1 MKNIILDNII
11 FSLQEAGGI
20 SVYWI
25 ELLKRII
32 NDKDFNLKMIEYENN
47 NIFRASL
54 RTQNNRQ
61 FLIKNTIIPI
71 SLQRY
76 LDVNFNQKSGIFH
89 SSYYRISKSNNLVNI
104 STVHDFTYE
113 YYRTGLS
120 KIIQHRQK
128 GKAIK
133 NSNKIICVSQNTKED
148 LLKFYPKI
156 KKNQLKVI
164 YNGVDEIY
172 QPIINKDEIKLRKM
186 IQFSSGEFALYVG
199 DRRALYKNFIVA
211 ISACKIANSPI
222 VMVGGGPL
230 TNIENK
236 LLTETLG
243 ENNFKLLNGISN
255 DQLNLIYNHALCLL
269 YPSLYEGF
277 GIPIVEA
284 QRAGCP
290 VITSNFSS
298 LPEISGKGAVFLNEV
313 TGLRIADLLNQLK
326 RNSAF
331 ARNLKEE
338 GFLNSK
344 RFSWDQ
350 CYQQTKQVYKE
361 VYEEHF

>member
-1 MKNIILDNII
+1 MRNIILDNII

-47 NIFRASL
+47 NIFRTSL
-54 RTQNNRQ
+54 KTQNNSQ
-61 FLIKNTIIPI
+61 LLKKKILFPI
-71 SLQRY
+71 LFQRY
-76 LDVNFNQKSGIFH
+76 LDVDFKQKSGIFH
-89 SSYYRISKSNNLVNI
+89 SSYYRISKSNNVVNI

-113 YYRTGLS
+113 YYRTGLP
-120 KIIQHRQK
+120 KIIHQRQK
-128 GKAIK
+128 GTAIK
-133 NSNKIICVSQNTKED
+133 NSKKIICVSQNTKED

-156 KKNQLKVI
+156 KENQLKVI

-172 QPIINKDEIKLRKM
+172 QPIINKDEIQLKQL
-186 IQFSSGEFALYVG
+186 IPFSSGEFVLYIG
-199 DRRALYKNFIVA
+199 DRKSLYKNFIVA

-222 VMVGGGPL
+222 VMVGGGAL
-230 TNIENK
+230 THLENK
-236 LLTETLG
+236 LLIETLG
-243 ENNFKLLNGISN
+243 ENKFKLLNGISN

-290 VITSNFSS
+290 VIGANFSS
-298 LPEISGKGAVFLNEV
+298 LPEIAGQGAVLINEV
-313 TGLRIADLLNQLK
+313 TEFHIADILK
-326 RNSAF
+326 QMKENSYLAV
-331 ARNLKEE
+331 NLKEE
-338 GFLNSK
+338 GYKNSQ
-344 RFSWDQ
+344 RFSWDI
-350 CYQQTKQVYKE
+350 CYEQTKKVYKE
-361 VYEEHF
+361 IYEEYF